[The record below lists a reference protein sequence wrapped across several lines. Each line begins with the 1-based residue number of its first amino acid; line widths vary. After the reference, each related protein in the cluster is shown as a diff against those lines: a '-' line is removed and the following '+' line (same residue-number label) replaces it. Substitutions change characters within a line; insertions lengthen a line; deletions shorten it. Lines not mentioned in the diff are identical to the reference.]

1 MKKLLMFIIFL
12 IFISILASCS
22 SSIFSDDSPET
33 ENKDGKTFI
42 IDKTGKRWDI
52 SHAIHKYNMEAKRF
66 QFGLGPFAIRPIQKP
81 NFLYKDDPGYPNS
94 NADFLVIGFSLEKDT
109 RAYPIDILSLH
120 EIVDDK
126 FGDTHVA
133 VAY

>member
-1 MKKLLMFIIFL
+1 MKLKL
-12 IFISILASCS
+12 
-22 SSIFSDDSPET
+22 SSIGYLWLFLTVLNCSTDLFNDNSPQVEK
-33 ENKDGKTFI
+33 KDGKTFI
-42 IDKTGKRWDI
+42 VDNTGKQWDI
-52 SHAIHKYNMEAKRF
+52 THAINSYDMEANRF

-81 NFLYKDDPGYPNS
+81 TFLKRDDPGYPDAES
-94 NADFLVIGFSLEKDT
+94 EFLVIGFSLEKDT
-109 RAYPIDILSLH
+109 RAYPIDVLSRH